1 VPWSGIDSGTRVT
14 PVKNKPKLIDVMS
27 PEPTTV
33 QLGQPISDVY
43 VLLQAMPFHHVPVVD
58 GKKPVGLISATDIL
72 KLVYD
77 VEGHDEHMLRSF
89 LDYQFTLE
97 DVMSTDL
104 IAANSDQPLRVAVDH
119 MSTGDV
125 HSVLV
130 TSDNGELV
138 GIVTSTDL
146 IRLLQELL

>member
-1 VPWSGIDSGTRVT
+1 VPWSGTDSGTRVT

-27 PEPTTV
+27 PEPITV

-43 VLLQAMPFHHVPVVD
+43 VLLQAMPFHHVPVVE

-97 DVMSTDL
+97 DAMSTDL